1 MAEDRNV
8 TTGYI
13 VHRDKID
20 QFDSR
25 IRYVKKAVY
34 LISDV
39 LLNFIGGKGEEGGE
53 LRNDV
58 ISRRCSSRCIRD
70 NNDPR

>member
-39 LLNFIGGKGEEGGE
+39 LLNFIGGKGEGG
-53 LRNDV
+53 
-58 ISRRCSSRCIRD
+58 RRVAQRRYLTTLFLPLY
-70 NNDPR
+70 PR

>member
-1 MAEDRNV
+1 MAEDRNA

-39 LLNFIGGKGEEGGE
+39 LLNFIGGG
-53 LRNDV
+53 
-58 ISRRCSSRCIRD
+58 RRVAQRRYLTTLFLPLY
-70 NNDPR
+70 PR